1 LHKKRLS
8 VERKGLKLYN
18 TTVPLKERNGYMRK
32 LTAFVTVLVFMFSFS
47 APRLAFAENKWER
60 LVEESGRVLSEIQ
73 QMPDQ
78 HIPDDLLRSAEA
90 IAIFPNTISAGIGI
104 GGKYGQGIIM
114 VRDEKNKKWSP
125 PAIFTIAGG
134 SLGWQ
139 IGGQATDFVLLV
151 MNKRSVDGILQGK
164 CKLGADASVAA
175 GPVGRAA
182 EASTDIQLKGGI
194 LSYSRSRGLF
204 IGVKLEGAV
213 ITQHWDGDNELYGKK
228 LSAREIL
235 LENKAKMPKSADSL
249 LKVLNKYPYSK

>member
-1 LHKKRLS
+1 MKKI
-8 VERKGLKLYN
+8 GLIA
-18 TTVPLKERNGYMRK
+18 M
-32 LTAFVTVLVFMFSFS
+32 AFFAASLFFQSGC
-47 APRLAFAENKWER
+47 LAEEDNKWTR
-60 LVEESGRVLSEIQ
+60 LVEESGRVLYDIQ

-78 HIPDDLLRSAEA
+78 NIPDDLMRSCSA

-114 VRDEKNKKWSP
+114 VRSEKGEDWSP

-139 IGGQATDFVLLV
+139 LGGQATDFVLLI
-151 MNKRSVDGILQGK
+151 MNRRSVDGILQGK
-164 CKLGADASVAA
+164 FKLGADASVAG

-204 IGVKLEGAV
+204 AGVKLEGAV
-213 ITQHWDGDNELYGKK
+213 ITEHWDGDKELYGKS
-228 LSAREIL
+228 LSADSIL
-235 LENKAKMPKSADSL
+235 LRGKAKMPKSADAIL
-249 LKVLNKYPYSK
+249 QVLKKYPYKK